1 MTETADPAIPTV
13 QDPDTE
19 SAGPGPGLP
28 NFPMA
33 RRCPFDLN
41 EQYAQLRE
49 QAPITPVA
57 LASGRDAWLVT
68 SHEHVRTLFLDER
81 LSADGTHPTFPIL
94 APRRKSFDEQ
104 AKGFLPWMDAPEHT
118 RYRRMLINEF
128 TVRRIRAMRPQ
139 IQAIVDGC
147 IDRMLAGPAPTD
159 LVQALALPV
168 PSLTICEVLG
178 VPYEDMDHIQ
188 DRAQVMVSKVHTPED
203 RAAALKDLRVY
214 LGDLLERK
222 GREPADDTLSRLVAR
237 HREAGVDDHA
247 HLTGL
252 ALLILVGGYESTAS
266 TIALGT
272 LALLAHP
279 EQAEALRANPLL
291 APGAVEELLR
301 YFSVADN
308 VTSRVALEDV
318 EVGGVT
324 VREGQGVLLSNAAA
338 NRDAAV
344 FPDPER
350 LDILRDDARRHMAFG
365 YGIHQCL
372 GQNLARLELEVVF
385 STLLQRVPSLRVAVP
400 LDELPYKD
408 DAIMFGVHELPVAW

>member
-1 MTETADPAIPTV
+1 MTEIADPAIPIERGT
-13 QDPDTE
+13 DRE
-19 SAGPGPGLP
+19 AGPDPRELPG
-28 NFPMA
+28 FPMA
-33 RRCPFDLN
+33 RQCPFGLN
-41 EQYAQLRE
+41 EQYARLRE

-68 SHEHVRTLFLDER
+68 SHEHVRTLFLDDR
-81 LSADGTHPTFPIL
+81 LSADGTHPTFPVL
-94 APRRKSFDEQ
+94 APRRRSFDEQ
-104 AKGFLPWMDAPEHT
+104 AKGFLPWMDPPEHT

-128 TVRRIRAMRPQ
+128 TVRRIRAMRPR

-147 IDRMLAGPAPTD
+147 LDRMLAGPAPAD
-159 LVQALALPV
+159 LVTALALPV

-188 DRAQVMVSKVHTPED
+188 DRAQVMVSKVHAPED

-214 LGDLLERK
+214 LSDLLERK

-237 HREAGVDDHA
+237 HRAAGVDDHD

-252 ALLILVGGYESTAS
+252 ALLVLVGGYESTAS

-272 LALLAHP
+272 IALLAHP
-279 EQAEALRANPLL
+279 EQAELLRSDPSR

-318 EVGGVT
+318 TIGGVT

-385 STLLQRVPSLRVAVP
+385 STLVERVPRLRLAVP
-400 LDELPYKD
+400 LEELPYKD